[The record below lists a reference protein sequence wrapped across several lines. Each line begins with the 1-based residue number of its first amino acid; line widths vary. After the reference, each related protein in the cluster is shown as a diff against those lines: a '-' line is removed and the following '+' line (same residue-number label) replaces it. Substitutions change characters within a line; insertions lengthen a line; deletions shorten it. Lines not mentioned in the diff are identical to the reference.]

1 MQKFRIMLFAV
12 LAALIIPAGYWH
24 VQVMEFLIFFYL
36 DMYLTNDY
44 VGIGTAVITSFLAF
58 GGAII
63 LFRDVTK
70 IIPSSTRKP
79 RRLKILTCAVTILA
93 VVFVVYQFTIY
104 SIIGYN
110 DLGIILQILGFLIY
124 IPHVTTFLL
133 QMTSKS
139 EQEENTKQIIK
150 TAAISLIVIG
160 LVLQISS
167 FRG

>member
-1 MQKFRIMLFAV
+1 
-12 LAALIIPAGYWH
+12 
-24 VQVMEFLIFFYL
+24 MEFLIFFYF
-36 DMYLTNDY
+36 DMYLTNYY
-44 VGIGTAVITSFLAF
+44 VGIGAAVISSVFAF
-58 GGAII
+58 MGAMRI
-63 LFRDVTK
+63 FKDVTE

-79 RRLKILTCAVTILA
+79 RRLKILTGVMTILA

-133 QMTSKS
+133 RMTSKS
-139 EQEENTKQIIK
+139 EQEKNTKQIIK

-160 LVLQISS
+160 LILQISS